1 VSRRAPAAEVSFPGS
16 VEGAPVAAPVASSDS
31 EKPVAASVHQ
41 LVAVAAEAASL
52 PAAVGEEVAWLPEV
66 EVAVVV
72 AVVLK
77 DAVRAQQPAAAAR
90 P

>member
-1 VSRRAPAAEVSFPGS
+1 MGASRRVPAAEVPYPGS
-16 VEGAPVAAPVASSDS
+16 VEGAPVAAPAASGSA
-31 EKPVAASVHQ
+31 KPVAASVHQ
-41 LVAVAAEAASL
+41 LVAVAVAAEAASL
-52 PAAVGEEVAWLPEV
+52 PAAVGAEAAWPPEV
-66 EVAVVV
+66 EA

>member
-41 LVAVAAEAASL
+41 LVAVA
-52 PAAVGEEVAWLPEV
+52 
-66 EVAVVV
+66 V

-77 DAVRAQQPAAAAR
+77 DAVRAQQPAAAAAAR